1 MNLKTALEWIAEIHL
16 ILNSLKTSKYEDDE
30 TVQVQVVTSNSVNVT
45 NIAQLRELAIEIE
58 QGFIR
63 WYVSDLMSNEMLT
76 ASLIM
81 LFNMCRNI
89 RRL

>member
-1 MNLKTALEWIAEIHL
+1 MNLKTALEWIAEIHSV
-16 ILNSLKTSKYEDDE
+16 LNNLKTSKYEDDE
-30 TVQVQVVTSNSVNVT
+30 TVQVQVVTANSVNVT